1 MNGIYIVEALLGT
14 PNISTGID
22 CLVGLAIAVSVG
34 LAAWTI
40 WRNRDK

>member
-1 MNGIYIVEALLGT
+1 VIELIGT

-22 CLVGLAIAVSVG
+22 CFLALAIAVSVG

-40 WRNRDK
+40 WRHR

>member
-1 MNGIYIVEALLGT
+1 MIEAFFGT

-34 LAAWTI
+34 LAAYTI
-40 WRNRDK
+40 WRHRNG